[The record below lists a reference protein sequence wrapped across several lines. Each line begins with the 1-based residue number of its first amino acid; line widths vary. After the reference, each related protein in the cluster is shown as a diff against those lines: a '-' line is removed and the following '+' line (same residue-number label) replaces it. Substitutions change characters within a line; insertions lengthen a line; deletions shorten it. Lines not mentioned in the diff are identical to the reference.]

1 MTEIIYTL
9 KNRFGNRR
17 YDQNKLKKKTHKRD
31 GVVCCIPE
39 YENRKQK

>member
-17 YDQNKLKKKTHKRD
+17 YDQTKLKKKKHKRD
-31 GVVCCIPE
+31 GVGVPQ
-39 YENRKQK
+39 YDNRKQK